1 MASII
6 LRPETSH
13 ISKHTEVFD
22 YRNEQWQAID
32 DFYEVSSLGRVAGIG
47 GRLLHRRMNDFGYFV
62 VRLSSPRRIEEVH
75 RLVAL
80 AFVPNPTRLP
90 AAIHVNG
97 NPTDNRPVN
106 LKWCSSE
113 SQAFTRSLR
122 PRRKFPQLTAR
133 SRPGGKVE
141 NTVDR
146 GSSAGCER
154 VSRAIPPVVR
164 KHILRCRHCSHR
176 WPDDVQIAIGETASS
191 FCPGCGTRNTWS
203 HSAVLKRGHRQ
214 AQAACAD

>member
-1 MASII
+1 MACNI

-13 ISKHTEVFD
+13 IAKHTEVFD

-32 DFYEVSSLGRVAGIG
+32 DFYEVSSLGRVARIG

-80 AFVPNPTRLP
+80 AFVPNPTAFP

-113 SQAFTRSLR
+113 SYTFTRSLR
-122 PRRKFPQLTAR
+122 PGRKFPQLTAH
-133 SRPGGKVE
+133 SGLGGKIDD
-141 NTVDR
+141 TADR
-146 GSSAGCER
+146 CRSAGCER
-154 VSRAIPPVVR
+154 VSRTISPVVR
-164 KHILRCRHCSHR
+164 EYILRCRHCSHR
-176 WPDDVQIAIGETASS
+176 WSDKVQIAIGETASVV
-191 FCPGCGTRNTWS
+191 CPGCGTRNTWS
-203 HSAVLKRGHRQ
+203 HFAAFRRGHRQ

>member
-1 MASII
+1 MACNI

-13 ISKHTEVFD
+13 IAKQTEVFD

-32 DFYEVSSLGRVAGIG
+32 DFYEVSSLGRVARIG

-122 PRRKFPQLTAR
+122 PRRKFQLTAL
-133 SRPGGKVE
+133 SRPGGKVDDKA
-141 NTVDR
+141 DR
-146 GSSAGCER
+146 GSAVGCER
-154 VSRAIPPVVR
+154 VSRTIPPVAR
-164 KHILRCRHCSHR
+164 KYIIRCRHCSHL
-176 WPDDVQIAIGETASS
+176 WSDEATFTLADTAAS
-191 FCPGCGTRNTWS
+191 FCPGCGSRNTLVSLCS
-203 HSAVLKRGHRQ
+203 HKGSATS
-214 AQAACAD
+214 QAAFAD